1 MKILY
6 LKKRV
11 ICAVLCSQVNMA
23 EAHEMHLLSLSKTS
37 LEGEGEADDDDDL
50 DQQRVA
56 AEAKQLREELA
67 AAKEA
72 IAAAQRA
79 TKEAEQRKVA
89 EEEQRKAAE
98 KAAQQAAE
106 EGCDEHLG
114 SDAGAGML
122 EFLAVPIATWSEEF
136 YKRFL
141 RERCGF
147 NDPPS
152 EAASALLPSGHDF
165 NTADI
170 RDIRVRPEVRTR
182 LEAFRIRIRE
192 KQGSAVGTKGSP
204 GHLAAKIMLRAKCD
218 RDFKLV
224 EAVARRQVSD
234 PSSNFGVYPEA
245 ERERL
250 LRQILR
256 NEQFLYALVPSVQQQ
271 SACGR
276 PDDREIETAQTL
288 MLPAELH
295 ANERRRWGLV
305 EGDVGHARLDTN
317 VESRVV
323 LADNGKFPWERER
336 APKGA
341 TFVSK
346 SVSPLVFHQP
356 HIPCRFFCV
365 VF

>member
-1 MKILY
+1 ML
-6 LKKRV
+6 
-11 ICAVLCSQVNMA
+11 AQVNTA
-23 EAHEMHLLSLSKTS
+23 TAYEKHLLFLSKTS
-37 LEGEGEADDDDDL
+37 LEGEGEAEDDGGL

-56 AEAKQLREELA
+56 AEAKLLRKELA

-72 IAAAQRA
+72 IAAAQQA

-106 EGCDEHLG
+106 EACDEHLG

-204 GHLAAKIMLRAKCD
+204 GHLAAKIMLRAKRD

-250 LRQILR
+250 LSQILL
-256 NEQFLYALVPSVQQQ
+256 NEQFLYAVVPSVQQQ
-271 SACGR
+271 RACGR
-276 PDDREIETAQTL
+276 PDDNREIEAPQTL

-295 ANERRRWGLV
+295 AKERRRWGLG
-305 EGDVGHARLDTN
+305 EGDVGHARLDTA

-323 LADNGKFPWERER
+323 LAVNGKFPWEH
-336 APKGA
+336 APKGT